1 MNKFPP
7 LTENEC
13 KTLDDRRCPDCTFG
27 ELIAGPR
34 ALPMINYRCDR
45 CGSKFNISTTA
56 GSGVFG
62 KERISEPGQ
71 LSPVQISEGK
81 RLLRSQDSVTSI
93 VPDEPRRPDLGTST
107 IRISNGAFDTL
118 KIIQAQKLCARDAL
132 VMAMTVLKCLRDKS
146 DNPDFRRTVDQTAIN
161 VIKGWK

>member
-1 MNKFPP
+1 MYPR
-7 LTENEC
+7 LTETEC
-13 KTLDDRRCPDCTFG
+13 KIIDDGRCPDCTFG
-27 ELIAGPR
+27 ELLQGPR
-34 ALPMINYRCDR
+34 AGFMVKVKCDR
-45 CGSKFNISTTA
+45 CGSTFNVATPKLA
-56 GSGVFG
+56 GMAD